1 MSSYVNW
8 SWASEHVQTEIT
20 NGEYVSSESTLVLA
34 GPSRLAHL
42 SAGASG
48 ALSTTNSVIPLGLIQ
63 NVGITQQRQLS
74 RLFEIG
80 SKRAY
85 FVPGR
90 LFSNFTIGRILFYG
104 PSLLRLLYA
113 LAPLNDDQLGTYG
126 TDLNVDPDSSG
137 DPISIPPA
145 YADLFQTS
153 QLATV
158 PGYGATQPE
167 TQNRDFFINLASEL
181 FNVPFGMILV
191 FKDTRNRPYGA
202 MFLEDCYIETH
213 NMGVDANA
221 VVIGESVTGQ
231 FDSIAP
237 IQLATQSSVYGPGL

>member
-1 MSSYVNW
+1 MSSLANW
-8 SWASEHVQTEIT
+8 SWASEHVQSEIQ

-42 SAGASG
+42 GGGTGLSQAG
-48 ALSTTNSVIPLGLIQ
+48 STTSIIPLGLIQ
-63 NVGITQQRQLS
+63 NINVAQQRQLN

-90 LFSNFTIGRILFYG
+90 LFSQFTIGRILFYG

-113 LAPLNDDQLGTYG
+113 LAPLNADQLGQFG
-126 TDLNVDPDSSG
+126 TPLNMDDDGGKEGVT
-137 DPISIPPA
+137 IPPP
-145 YADLFQTS
+145 YAKLFQKEHLLS
-153 QLATV
+153 A
-158 PGYGATQPE
+158 PGAGGTTNE
-167 TQNRDFFINLASEL
+167 TTNRDFFTNLASEL

-213 NMGVDANA
+213 MMGVDANS
-221 VVIGESVTGQ
+221 VVIGENATGQ

-237 IQLATQSSVYGPGL
+237 IQLATTSQSV

>member
-34 GPSRLAHL
+34 GPSRLSML
-42 SAGASG
+42 SGDASG
-48 ALSTTNSVIPLGLIQ
+48 NLSTTNSVIPLGLIQ
-63 NVGITQQRQLS
+63 NIGITQQRQLS

-113 LAPLNDDQLGTYG
+113 LAPLNDSQLGTVG
-126 TDLNVDPDSSG
+126 TDLNVDPDSQG
-137 DPISIPPA
+137 DPISIPTD
-145 YADLFQTS
+145 YADLFQS
-153 QLATV
+153 GQLQLK
-158 PGYGATQPE
+158 PGYGGTIGEA
-167 TQNRDFFINLASEL
+167 QNRDFFINLASEL

-202 MFLEDCYIETH
+202 AFLEDCYIETH
-213 NMGVDANA
+213 QMGVDANA
-221 VVIGESVTGQ
+221 VVIGESATGQ
-231 FDSIAP
+231 FDSVAP
-237 IQLATQSSVYGPGL
+237 IQLATQSSIYGPTP

>member
-8 SWASEHVQTEIT
+8 SWASEHVQNEIT

-34 GPSRLAHL
+34 GPSRLSML
-42 SAGASG
+42 SGS
-48 ALSTTNSVIPLGLIQ
+48 LESSSSSNSLIPLGLIQ
-63 NVGITQQRQLS
+63 NVGITQQRQLN

-113 LAPLNDDQLGTYG
+113 LAPIGDGQKLGNYG
-126 TDLNVDPDSSG
+126 TPLNIDEDANNDPVSTPTEYG
-137 DPISIPPA
+137 K
-145 YADLFQTS
+145 LFQDSTL
-153 QLATV
+153 QLA
-158 PGYGATQPE
+158 PGAGGTTGD

-181 FNVPFGMILV
+181 FNVPFGMALI

-202 MFLEDCYIETH
+202 VFLEDCYIETH

-221 VVIGESVTGQ
+221 VVIGESATGQ
-231 FDSIAP
+231 FDSLAP
-237 IQLATQSSVYGPGL
+237 IQLASGALFGPPAP